1 MLKSIHME
9 FFRRHES
16 LTVDFTEG
24 LNCIRAV
31 NEGGKTTVTEAVG
44 YALYGSKALRTPLAE
59 TVTWNKAEKDL
70 KVELVIEVEGKVYT
84 FRRSKSGA
92 EVTLDGRVH
101 TTGQNEVSTFAAQL
115 LGADVT
121 TANILMFSA
130 QNGLRGTL
138 DNGPKATSQV
148 IEQLADLDLFDRL
161 LEAAQEKLSLGAPTI
176 FEERLKG
183 LKAQIEM
190 LELPERPNESAF
202 RFVDENFEM
211 LVKGNERDLVPAK
224 EASLA
229 ATTAWK
235 AEYDK
240 RWKRDCLV
248 QDIEKYQAQRAET
261 ATKRE
266 AELAQSF
273 PTNLEGAILDL
284 KSKVEM
290 EANHAERVEAY
301 RKFEAYRKVGALPAF
316 GAVVQESVAEVTE
329 RQRSLNTALSRY
341 RNDIATMRGDIKA
354 LEAQVVSASVCGFCG
369 QDVTGYPEVA
379 RKNEVIR
386 DEIAGKEMLIKA
398 AEELVAATKLN
409 IEEVENV
416 LDAQAK
422 VERLVKQIGAHL
434 TVDESFTPNLV
445 TWKGEVP
452 TDTVSD
458 STPKLK
464 AAEAQLKALHARDA
478 RVEAYDRV
486 IAEAEGKIE
495 KLHDEIGNLTL
506 VSDEEFEALELAHVE
521 AMGRVSS
528 LETEIASLKAQREAA
543 AKEFADKKAAW
554 DRAAETE
561 TRLRGEIAQT
571 EEDIA
576 SLAFNNNLV
585 KRIRA
590 ARPLVANKLWGLVL
604 TSVSTLFSQMRGE
617 KSVVTKGTGGF
628 LVNGQSIE
636 SLSGSTLDLLGL
648 AVRVALTKTFLPGC
662 PMLVL
667 DEPSAACDSS
677 RSEALF
683 GFVAAAGFKQVLLI
697 THNELGDAVADNL
710 ILLG

>member
-1 MLKSIHME
+1 MLKVIKLE
-9 FFRRHES
+9 NFRRHES
-16 LTVDFTEG
+16 LTVAFTEG
-24 LNCIRAV
+24 LNCIRAI

-70 KVELVIEVEGKVYT
+70 KVELVIEVEGKTYT
-84 FRRSKSGA
+84 FKRSKGGA
-92 EVTLDGRVH
+92 EVVVDGKPFV
-101 TTGQNEVSTFAAQL
+101 TGQNEVSAFAAQL

-121 TANILMFSA
+121 TANILMFA
-130 QNGLRGTL
+130 GQNGLRGTL
-138 DNGPKATSQV
+138 DNGPKATSQA

-190 LELPERPNESAF
+190 LELPEYPDESGF
-202 RFVDENFEM
+202 RFADDNL
-211 LVKGNERDLVPAK
+211 LVMTTGLEKQLTPAK

-248 QDIEKYQAQRAET
+248 QDIEKYQSQRAET
-261 ATKRE
+261 VTKRE
-266 AELAQSF
+266 AELAQTF
-273 PTNLEGAILDL
+273 PTNLEGLIVDL
-284 KSKVEM
+284 KSKIDM
-290 EANHAERVEAY
+290 ESGHAARLEAY
-301 RKFEAYRKVGALPAF
+301 RKFEAFPAF
-316 GAVVQESVAEVTE
+316 GACRPESVAAVRDQLKPFVDGVPAKRT
-329 RQRSLNTALSRY
+329 L
-341 RNDIATMRGDIKA
+341 IATLKGDIKA
-354 LEAQVVSASVCGFCG
+354 LEAQIVSASVCGFCAK
-369 QDVTGYPEVA
+369 DVSEFPDVA
-379 RKNEVIR
+379 AKNAATLAEIEGKRK
-386 DEIAGKEMLIKA
+386 EIALY
-398 AEELVAATKLN
+398 EEQ
-409 IEEVENV
+409 IEAYKGAIDEFETL
-416 LDAQAK
+416 LDTQAK
-422 VERLVKQIGAHL
+422 VERLVKQIATYL
-434 TVDESFTPNLV
+434 TVDESCTPNLV
-445 TWKGEVP
+445 TWKGDIP

-486 IAEAEGKIE
+486 IAEAEVKIE
-495 KLHDEIGNLTL
+495 KLHDEIGDLAL
-506 VSDEEFEALELAHVE
+506 VSDEAFEALELAHVE
-521 AMGRVSS
+521 AMGRVTA
-528 LETEIASLKAQREAA
+528 LETEIASLKVQRETA

-561 TRLRGEIAQT
+561 ARLRGEIEQT
-571 EEDIA
+571 EKDIGT
-576 SLAFNNNLV
+576 LAFNNSLV
-585 KRIRA
+585 KKIRA
-590 ARPLVANKLWGLVL
+590 ARPVVANRLWGLVL

-710 ILLG
+710 ILL

>member
-1 MLKSIHME
+1 MLKKLELTYFMK
-9 FFRRHES
+9 HES
-16 LTVDFTEG
+16 RTFEFTEG
-24 LNCIRAV
+24 LNCVKGA
-31 NEGGKTTVTEAVG
+31 NEACKSGMVLAIG
-44 YALYGSKALRTPLAE
+44 YALFGSKVLPLPLDGI
-59 TVTWNKAEKDL
+59 VTWGRKATEL
-70 KVELVIEVEGKVYT
+70 KVVLHYGDFVIT
-84 FRRSKSGA
+84 RSKSGA

-101 TTGQNEVSTFAAQL
+101 VTGQTEVTKFCESQMGCDGSTA
-115 LGADVT
+115 G
-121 TANILMFSA
+121 ILMFA
-130 QNGLRGTL
+130 GQNSLRGTL
-138 DNGPKATSQV
+138 DLGPKSTAQTVELLSGF
-148 IEQLADLDLFDRL
+148 DLFDRL

-183 LKAQIEM
+183 LKAQIEI
-190 LELPERPNESAF
+190 LELPEKPDETEFETLNSGITRTITTLENGLATSKES
-202 RFVDENFEM
+202 
-211 LVKGNERDLVPAK
+211 
-224 EASLA
+224 SLA

-261 ATKRE
+261 VTKRE
-266 AELAQSF
+266 AELAQTF
-273 PTNLEGAILDL
+273 PTNLDGLIVDL

-290 EANHAERVEAY
+290 EACHAERVEAY
-301 RKFEAYRKVGALPAF
+301 RKFEAYHAPEAGIDETIDKVNVRLKG
-316 GAVVQESVAEVTE
+316 
-329 RQRSLNTALSRY
+329 NTA
-341 RNDIATMRGDIKA
+341 ATSTARTHVATLRGDIKA
-354 LEAQVVSASVCGFCG
+354 LEAQIVSASVCGFCDR
-369 QDVTGYPEVA
+369 DVSQFPEVA
-379 RKNEVIR
+379 AKNERTLAEIEGKR
-386 DEIAGKEMLIKA
+386 KEIAETEA
-398 AEELVAATKLN
+398 R
-409 IEEVENV
+409 IEGYKQDREV
-416 LDAQAK
+416 LDAILDAQQ
-422 VERLVKQIGAHL
+422 VVDRLVRSIGAYIAID
-434 TVDESFTPNLV
+434 TGVTPNLV

-506 VSDEEFEALELAHVE
+506 VSDEEFEALEIAHVE

-667 DEPSAACDSS
+667 DEPSAACDSP

-683 GFVAAAGFKQVLLI
+683 GFVAASGFKQVLLI

-710 ILLG
+710 ILL